1 MAIAVQSHEDS
12 LSDQIKHM
20 GEAMAMQRATH
31 GRFFRF
37 SPPDAW
43 QPATNLYE
51 TKDRYVVCVDLAGV
65 NRKEIDVEVQQDVL
79 VIQGQRES
87 PRPQSRSKVHLMEI
101 DHGNFRRTITI
112 PSSVQMTNI
121 KARYVDGYLWVELP
135 KGEK

>member
-20 GEAMAMQRATH
+20 GEAMQRAVH

-65 NRKEIDVEVQQDVL
+65 NREEIDVEVQQDVL

-112 PSSVQMTNI
+112 PSSVQMANI

>member
-20 GEAMAMQRATH
+20 GEAMQRAAH

-65 NRKEIDVEVQQDVL
+65 NREEIDVEVQQDVL
-79 VIQGQRES
+79 LIQGQRES

-112 PSSVQMTNI
+112 PSSVQMANI

>member
-20 GEAMAMQRATH
+20 GEAMHRATH

-51 TKDRYVVCVDLAGV
+51 TEDRYVVCVDLAGV
-65 NRKEIDVEVQQDVL
+65 NREEIDVEVQQNVL

-87 PRPQSRSKVHLMEI
+87 PRPQSKSKVHLMEI

-112 PSSVQMTNI
+112 PSSVEMENI

-135 KGEK
+135 KGKE

>member
-20 GEAMAMQRATH
+20 GEAMQRATH

-65 NRKEIDVEVQQDVL
+65 NREEIDVEVQQDVL

-112 PSSVQMTNI
+112 PSSVQMANI

>member
-12 LSDQIKHM
+12 LSDQTKHM
-20 GEAMAMQRATH
+20 GEAMQRAAH

-65 NRKEIDVEVQQDVL
+65 NREEIDVEVQQDVL

-112 PSSVQMTNI
+112 PSSVQMANI

>member
-20 GEAMAMQRATH
+20 GEAMQRATH

-65 NRKEIDVEVQQDVL
+65 NREEIDVEVQQDVL

-112 PSSVQMTNI
+112 PSSVQMANI

-135 KGEK
+135 KSGK

>member
-12 LSDQIKHM
+12 LSDQIRHV
-20 GEAMAMQRATH
+20 GEAMQRAAR

-51 TKDRYVVCVDLAGV
+51 TEDRYVVCVDLAGV
-65 NRKEIDVEVQQDVL
+65 NREEIDVEVQQNVL
-79 VIQGQRES
+79 VIRGQRES

-101 DHGNFRRTITI
+101 DHGNFRRTIAI
-112 PSSVQMTNI
+112 PSSVEMANI

-135 KGEK
+135 KGEG